1 MKRNNPTPFK
11 KKTNPLKSP
20 FRAGGSRAFKDEL
33 SNFKDLPTGAI
44 GFEKTN
50 VAGMTKAKDQQFD
63 DFYKNMT
70 NPYADMNMENFAED
84 LTVNQQQAEFEKQQ
98 GMQSEANIMQ
108 GMQGAAGGSGVAGL
122 AQAMANQGSQRAQR
136 ASASIGQQESA
147 NQKMKVQGAQDVQ
160 RRREL
165 QRSGAGKVDQM
176 KAQGATAAQG
186 AKAASGMQQAQ
197 MSNQYNMGVAGIQQ
211 GDSKMAY
218 QSASDAR
225 NLQFQKSQG
234 LLQLIS
240 GQDAADAANKE
251 AEKSWA
257 DRTF

>member
-122 AQAMANQGSQRAQR
+122 AQAMANQGSQRAQ
-136 ASASIGQQESA
+136 QESA